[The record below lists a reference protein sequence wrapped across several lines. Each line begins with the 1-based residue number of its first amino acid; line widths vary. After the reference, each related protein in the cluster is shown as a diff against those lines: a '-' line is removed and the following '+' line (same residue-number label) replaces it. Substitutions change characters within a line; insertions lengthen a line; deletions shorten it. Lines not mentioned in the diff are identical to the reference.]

1 MQKVIFLTGFPAAGK
16 SSFAQRYI
24 EKHPEVSLI
33 SADETRKRLY
43 GSQDAYGEPSVIYR
57 DLLRQFRSELENGN
71 SIIYDAANLR
81 KDYRLDFLRDLQE
94 DLKDVEKSIII
105 IPTSKEICID
115 RHLKRGRDIPLS
127 KILPY
132 FQIVE
137 PPTYEEGWDNIW
149 TCCAAAYIAAPFFSR
164 ADRDN
169 AILAAKILREKGI
182 ETYLPLEHKIE
193 NAWDLPN
200 FEWGKKV
207 FDADIQAINQADT
220 VIVLSYG
227 RIASAGTS
235 WEAGY
240 AYGIGKR
247 VILVEMPGVRLMSL
261 MVANG
266 RYATIKGLMELQDY
280 DFIRMPMKTDDEMEQ
295 K

>member
-1 MQKVIFLTGFPAAGK
+1 MQRVIFLRGFPAAGK
-16 SSFAQRYI
+16 TTFAHRFADENPNTVI
-24 EKHPEVSLI
+24 V
-33 SADETRKRLY
+33 SADQCRLKRY
-43 GSQDAYGEPSVIYR
+43 GSQDKYGEPDVIYN
-57 DLLRQFRSELENGN
+57 DLLSEFKKHLADGK
-71 SIIYDAANLR
+71 SVIYDAANLKR
-81 KDYRLDFLRDLQE
+81 SYREDFMRDLQKE
-94 DLKDVEKSIII
+94 FVGVEKDIIT
-105 IPTSKEICID
+105 IPTHKDICIE
-115 RHLKRGRDIPLS
+115 RHLKRGRDIPLD
-127 KILPY
+127 KLIPY
-132 FQIVE
+132 FSLE
-137 PPTYEEGWDNIW
+137 EDPLYEEGWDHIW

-169 AILAAKILREKGI
+169 AIRAAEILRSKGI
-182 ETYLPLEHKIE
+182 QTYLPLEHKIE

-200 FEWGKKV
+200 FEWGRQV
-207 FDADIQAINQADT
+207 FNADIQAINQADT

-247 VILVEMPGVRLMSL
+247 VLIVEMPGVELMSL

-266 RYATIKGLMELQDY
+266 RYATIKGLDGLDNY
-280 DFIRMPMKTDDEMEQ
+280 DFITMPELHDNITEQ